1 MIKIKST
8 LKITK
13 VIPLEKISLAI
24 PSSVISCSSDNSW
37 LDRRAPCFARSIKP
51 YLSGCNLI
59 FFLLPHYSNQRWIF
73 HRILRSNLNKKSMK
87 KTTPI
92 IKGLPYRCRIS
103 LVSHH
108 DFVWILKRAVFFV
121 NSDKSPM
128 TYRSII
134 MRLSHIFFISAITWH
149 AVQQ

>member
-59 FFLLPHYSNQRWIF
+59 FFSLTPLFQPTLNFSLKVAFYQKVRFIFQISKSIFQITILNLKFEIPTYSSKQQSQISSSGSWFAIIF
-73 HRILRSNLNKKSMK
+73 LEIWKTNLTFWKKSH
-87 KTTPI
+87 
-92 IKGLPYRCRIS
+92 L
-103 LVSHH
+103 
-108 DFVWILKRAVFFV
+108 
-121 NSDKSPM
+121 
-128 TYRSII
+128 
-134 MRLSHIFFISAITWH
+134 
-149 AVQQ
+149 